1 MSDIEDS
8 RALLLN
14 ACAAAGLSAAGA
26 EPIRIGENALWRLP
40 LRIVARIGRP
50 GQSPAA
56 ARELAVARWLHDCGV
71 PAVRPLD
78 QLREP
83 LDVDG
88 KPVTFW
94 HELPPHRPGT
104 AADIAP
110 LLRRLHELPVPAL
123 PLGRLDPF
131 VRLATRIDGA
141 ATLHD
146 EQRQWLRDRLAE
158 LEAVW
163 SNRPAGLPASV
174 IHGDAWRGNVA
185 VTPTTTYLLD
195 FERTSLGPPEW
206 DLTATAVG
214 FGTFGTVS
222 ESEYTAFC
230 KAYGADVTT
239 WAGYPVLRDIRE
251 LRVTCFALQ
260 HAAVDP
266 ARHQAEAHYRLA
278 CLQGENGPRPWGW
291 TAVS

>member
-8 RALLLN
+8 HALLLN
-14 ACAAAGLSAAGA
+14 ACAVAGLSAAGA

-40 LRIVARIGRP
+40 HRIVARIGRP
-50 GQSPAA
+50 GQSTAA
-56 ARELAVARWLHDCGV
+56 ARELAVARWLNDCGV
-71 PAVRPLD
+71 PAVHPLD
-78 QLREP
+78 DLREP

-88 KPVTFW
+88 TPVTFW

-110 LLRRLHELPVPAL
+110 PLRRLHELPVPAL
-123 PLGRLDPF
+123 PLGHLDPF
-131 VRLATRIDGA
+131 VRLATRIAGA

-146 EQRQWLRDRLAE
+146 EQRQWLRFRLAE
-158 LEAVW
+158 LEATW
-163 SNRPAGLPASV
+163 SDLPAGLPASV

-214 FGTFGTVS
+214 YGTFGTVS
-222 ESEYTAFC
+222 DSEYTAFC

-239 WAGYPVLRDIRE
+239 WTGYPVLRDIRE

-260 HAAVDP
+260 HAAADP
-266 ARHQAEAHYRLA
+266 VRHQAEAHYRLA

>member
-1 MSDIEDS
+1 MSSVEVS
-8 RALLLN
+8 RSLLLK
-14 ACAAAGLSAAGA
+14 ACVAVGLSETGA

-40 LRIVARIGRP
+40 HGIVARISRP
-50 GQSPAA
+50 GQSVAA
-56 ARELAVARWLHDCGV
+56 GRELAVARWLRDCGV

-78 QLREP
+78 HLREP

-88 KPVTFW
+88 SPVTFW

-123 PLGRLDPF
+123 PLGSLDPF
-131 VRLATRIDGA
+131 VRLAARIDGA
-141 ATLHD
+141 VTLED
-146 EQRQWLRDRLAE
+146 TQRQWLRDRLADLQAE
-158 LEAVW
+158 WL
-163 SNRPAGLPASV
+163 SLPPGLAASV

-185 VTPTTTYLLD
+185 VTATTTYLLD

-214 FGTFGTVS
+214 YGTFGTVS
-222 ESEYTAFC
+222 DSEYTAYC
-230 KAYGADVTT
+230 EAYGADVMT
-239 WAGYPVLRDIRE
+239 WAGYAVLRDVRE

-260 HAAVDP
+260 HAAADP
-266 ARHQAEAHYRLA
+266 ARHRTEAHYRLA
-278 CLQGENGPRPWGW
+278 CLKGEHGPRPWGW
-291 TAVS
+291 SAVS

>member
-1 MSDIEDS
+1 MSHIEDS
-8 RALLLN
+8 RALLLK
-14 ACAAAGLSAAGA
+14 ACATARLSAVGA

-40 LRIVARIGRP
+40 HRIVARIGRP
-50 GQSPAA
+50 GQSAAA

-78 QLREP
+78 QLQEP

-104 AADIAP
+104 ASDIAP
-110 LLRRLHELPVPAL
+110 LLRRLHELPVPAA
-123 PLGRLDPF
+123 PLDCLDPF
-131 VRLATRIDGA
+131 VRLAARIDGA
-141 ATLHD
+141 TTLCD
-146 EQRQWLRDRLAE
+146 GQRQWLRDRLAA
-158 LEAVW
+158 LEATW
-163 SNRPAGLPASV
+163 SDLPTGLPASV
-174 IHGDAWRGNVA
+174 IHGDAWGGNVA

-214 FGTFGTVS
+214 YGTFGTVS
-222 ESEYTAFC
+222 DSEYTAFC

-239 WAGYPVLRDIRE
+239 WTGYPVLRDTRE

-260 HAAVDP
+260 HAAADP